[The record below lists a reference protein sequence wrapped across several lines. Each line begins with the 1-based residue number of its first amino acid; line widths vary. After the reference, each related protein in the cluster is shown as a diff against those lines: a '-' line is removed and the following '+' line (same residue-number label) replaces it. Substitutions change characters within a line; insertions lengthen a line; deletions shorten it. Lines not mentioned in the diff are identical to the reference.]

1 MGTCHAQHSGIGPE
15 TKPVDQSFYLFP
27 KGFPLAILSSNSGH
41 PQGALSEQSCPFHRL
56 RIRAVPPWGVLCL
69 ICAPHLISSLLA
81 LFSRNCTKDSVP
93 AGRADLI
100 PNPSRLFLGFCCI
113 LNSSFVLSDDS
124 ISIPR
129 LTIRFY
135 LIRLFD
141 AYEPFDRE
149 ISSGAFQTRDSPFA
163 PRLDSCPHF
172 LVLRPIVGGPHL
184 SLTHES
190 LVRRGSVS
198 HRERNSCSQTFP
210 HLETHRGG

>member
-1 MGTCHAQHSGIGPE
+1 MP
-15 TKPVDQSFYLFP
+15 D
-27 KGFPLAILSSNSGH
+27 
-41 PQGALSEQSCPFHRL
+41 SCPSS
-56 RIRAVPPWGVLCL
+56 
-69 ICAPHLISSLLA
+69 HLISSLLA

-113 LNSSFVLSDDS
+113 LNSPFVLSDDS

-149 ISSGAFQTRDSPFA
+149 ISSGAFQTRDGPFA

-172 LVLRPIVGGPHL
+172 LVLRPIVGGPHV

-210 HLETHRGG
+210 HPETPIRAAHTSRVFTNKDLLVAQIHKPSPKKSSPGSAHSPPASWKWVQGSGGALGFRTGRNPHG